1 MQTST
6 REQFPNIALGLA
18 CLTVV
23 VGLGLAQAQPSAG
36 DLDAAIERHRKG
48 VLVIEAPAGTEIRI
62 EQQRHEF
69 WFGAALANQ
78 AFGGRMDP
86 SDRAKYL
93 ETFLTNFNA
102 AVTENAL
109 KWHDM
114 EPRQGQVN
122 YRTVDAILAWTDEH
136 QIPLRGHNIFW
147 GIPNRVQDWLKA
159 MSDDDLRAALKHRA
173 LDIGVRY
180 QGRFAEY
187 DLNNEMIHGNYY
199 EQRLGTNITLQMAQW
214 VREGDPKAVQYLNDY
229 DILTGVRLE
238 DYLRHIRTLLAQGV
252 PIAGIG
258 VQGHLH
264 AESFDRKALQQ
275 ALEQLAQ
282 FNLPIRITEFNLP
295 GQRSKYYQDRNL
307 RLTGHEEEAKAR
319 DLMHYYRICLAC
331 PQVEGILMWGFWE
344 GANWIPVSS
353 LYRRDWTPLPAAT
366 AYRDLV
372 FNQCWTRWAGKADA
386 QGHCEVRA
394 FYGQHQVQ
402 AGGKTATV
410 NLSKNKGREVVTLR

>member
-1 MQTST
+1 
-6 REQFPNIALGLA
+6 
-18 CLTVV
+18 
-23 VGLGLAQAQPSAG
+23 
-36 DLDAAIERHRKG
+36 
-48 VLVIEAPAGTEIRI
+48 
-62 EQQRHEF
+62 
-69 WFGAALANQ
+69 
-78 AFGGRMDP
+78 
-86 SDRAKYL
+86 
-93 ETFLTNFNA
+93 
-102 AVTENAL
+102 
-109 KWHDM
+109 
-114 EPRQGQVN
+114 
-122 YRTVDAILAWTDEH
+122 
-136 QIPLRGHNIFW
+136 
-147 GIPNRVQDWLKA
+147 
-159 MSDDDLRAALKHRA
+159 
-173 LDIGVRY
+173 
-180 QGRFAEY
+180 
-187 DLNNEMIHGNYY
+187 
-199 EQRLGTNITLQMAQW
+199 
-214 VREGDPKAVQYLNDY
+214 
-229 DILTGVRLE
+229 
-238 DYLRHIRTLLAQGV
+238 
-252 PIAGIG
+252 
-258 VQGHLH
+258 
-264 AESFDRKALQQ
+264 
-275 ALEQLAQ
+275 LAQ